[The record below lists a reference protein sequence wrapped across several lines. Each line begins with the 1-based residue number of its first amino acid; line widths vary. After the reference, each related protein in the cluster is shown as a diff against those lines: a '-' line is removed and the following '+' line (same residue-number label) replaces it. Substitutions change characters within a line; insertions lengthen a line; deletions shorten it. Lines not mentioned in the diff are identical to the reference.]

1 MKKRLALILLFIML
15 LPLAIAIDETNII
28 FTSPDKQDFTNYYL
42 TLNFADAQ
50 YTELLSSSQAKI
62 PLLNKEQSLQV
73 TLDLLETPAIDYYG
87 SGKYKDNF
95 LVFPVGYVQGT
106 VVDNAGNLVSNAE
119 LSFNCYSSFTV
130 DFPDSSDNLGFFNI
144 PKTPIGECIVIASKD
159 GVVGKQNFEIKLG
172 EISSVEVSLAG
183 NMDNKNSS
191 HLIWLIVILISLIL
205 IGLLI
210 WYLLK
215 NDIIN
220 FKKKKP
226 LTKEKVEE
234 NSKDIE
240 ETSENNISK
249 KTTAILETLND
260 KEKKVV
266 NFLLENNY
274 QQSQSK
280 IRHATK
286 IPRTSLSRV
295 LQSLERKKIISIKKE
310 GKLVDISLTSFFL
323 DD

>member
-1 MKKRLALILLFIML
+1 
-15 LPLAIAIDETNII
+15 
-28 FTSPDKQDFTNYYL
+28 
-42 TLNFADAQ
+42 
-50 YTELLSSSQAKI
+50 
-62 PLLNKEQSLQV
+62 
-73 TLDLLETPAIDYYG
+73 
-87 SGKYKDNF
+87 
-95 LVFPVGYVQGT
+95 
-106 VVDNAGNLVSNAE
+106 
-119 LSFNCYSSFTV
+119 
-130 DFPDSSDNLGFFNI
+130 
-144 PKTPIGECIVIASKD
+144 
-159 GVVGKQNFEIKLG
+159 
-172 EISSVEVSLAG
+172 
-183 NMDNKNSS
+183 MDNKNSS